1 MQTTFPGRPVQEVIC
16 SQHLTNNMHDYN
28 LTKNNDEKN
37 NNNKKKSTARLEL
50 WSLLN
55 DLTIN
60 SIFSPIV
67 CWRSS

>member
-37 NNNKKKSTARLEL
+37 NNKKNTVDKVRTLEL
-50 WSLLN
+50 
-55 DLTIN
+55 TE
-60 SIFSPIV
+60 
-67 CWRSS
+67 